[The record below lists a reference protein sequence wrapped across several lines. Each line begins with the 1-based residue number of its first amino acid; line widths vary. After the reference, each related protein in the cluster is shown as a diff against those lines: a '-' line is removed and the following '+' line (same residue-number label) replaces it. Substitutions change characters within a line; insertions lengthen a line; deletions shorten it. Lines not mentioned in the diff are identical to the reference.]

1 MGRAGFIVLLSLQ
14 SRYLA
19 VSRITSADCG
29 KLWNNVPTGGEPM
42 IERET
47 VLRTVSTPEAIA
59 SALRSM
65 ILDGA
70 LEPGRRLRETEFAER
85 LGVARHSFRAA
96 TQILIA
102 EGLLR
107 RVPNRGVQVPILELE
122 DIRDIFRIR
131 AALELEAVRIVIAEH
146 WPIDIAAQAVAEL
159 SALPDSASWRS
170 VVEPDMRFHRAII
183 DATRSKRLGHSYA
196 AVQSEIEL
204 CMVRLQPHYRR
215 PEEVAIEHRELIE
228 PILNGDS
235 AEAVRR
241 FRDHLDDAERNLTSA
256 FERFTEA
263 GASSAHE
270 VS

>member
-1 MGRAGFIVLLSLQ
+1 
-14 SRYLA
+14 
-19 VSRITSADCG
+19 
-29 KLWNNVPTGGEPM
+29 
-42 IERET
+42 
-47 VLRTVSTPEAIA
+47 
-59 SALRSM
+59 M

-70 LEPGRRLRETEFAER
+70 LEPGMRLRETEFAER

-131 AALELEAVRIVIAEH
+131 AALELEAVRIVIAENCQ
-146 WPIDIAAQAVAEL
+146 IDAAAQAAAEL

-183 DATRSKRLGHSYA
+183 DATESKRLARSYA

-204 CMVRLQPHYRR
+204 CMVRLRPHYRR
-215 PEEVAIEHRELIE
+215 PEEVAVEHRELID

-241 FRDHLDDAERNLTSA
+241 FRDHLDEAERNLTSA
-256 FERFTEA
+256 FERFK
-263 GASSAHE
+263 GASDS
-270 VS
+270 SPRDDS